1 MLNHKL
7 KKIHALQH
15 DQTDCGVACLKSILR
30 YYGSDAPL
38 EKLRD
43 LSGTSIQGTSM
54 LGLQQAAEAYNL
66 EAEAFEVEDLDEF
79 KADATF
85 PCIMHVL
92 IDGRLEH
99 FVVCYKIPDGG
110 SGYLIGDPA
119 KGIEEWTETEL
130 LEKWKT
136 RAMLNLKPKE
146 GFEKIAKT
154 GKRKWQ
160 WFKNLIFEDMPILG
174 ISALMGLV
182 IAVLSL
188 STAYFS
194 QKLIDDFLPNHKT
207 NKLLLGLGLLFFI
220 LLAKSGMSYVRTLLL
235 LRQSKDFNSRVANS
249 FYQNLMYLP
258 KSFFDNR
265 KTGDLIARMN
275 DTRRIQTTIV
285 QLTGVVFIDV
295 FVVLISLIFVF
306 IYSWV
311 LGVVCLFALPL
322 FGVLI
327 YFFSKPIAQKQKEV
341 MSNYAR
347 NESNYIDTI
356 NGIDVIKAYNK
367 EDYFS
372 RITQFTYDIF
382 QNSILS
388 LGKLG
393 NKYNTLGEVLNTVL
407 LLGLMGL
414 ASWMVLEKQLKLGE
428 MMAVITI
435 AGGIIGS
442 VARLAN
448 TNIQIQEAKVAFNRM
463 FEFTD
468 LLPENLV
475 KEVDNQAH
483 IASEIGSDNSLII
496 KNLSFRFAGRSEL
509 LKNVNVKM
517 EKGKVTALLG
527 EIGSGKSIL
536 LGILQRFYEIENGQI
551 SIDNHSIFDIHLAK
565 WRGKLGVVEQDIKIF
580 NGFLVE
586 NIILGNLAEEAEN
599 AISFCKEHGFD
610 DYFSKMPQSY
620 MTVVGEEGI
629 NLSGGQKQLI
639 ALARALYKTP
649 QILLLDEP
657 TAAMDKETEYFVM
670 NLLQKIKKDMM
681 ILMVSHRESIENLA
695 DYVYYLENG
704 VTFEKEMV

>member
-1 MLNHKL
+1 
-7 KKIHALQH
+7 
-15 DQTDCGVACLKSILR
+15 
-30 YYGSDAPL
+30 
-38 EKLRD
+38 
-43 LSGTSIQGTSM
+43 
-54 LGLQQAAEAYNL
+54 
-66 EAEAFEVEDLDEF
+66 
-79 KADATF
+79 
-85 PCIMHVL
+85 
-92 IDGRLEH
+92 
-99 FVVCYKIPDGG
+99 
-110 SGYLIGDPA
+110 
-119 KGIEEWTETEL
+119 
-130 LEKWKT
+130 
-136 RAMLNLKPKE
+136 
-146 GFEKIAKT
+146 
-154 GKRKWQ
+154 
-160 WFKNLIFEDMPILG
+160 
-174 ISALMGLV
+174 
-182 IAVLSL
+182 L

-704 VTFEKEMV
+704 VTFEKEMF